1 MAIKIMTYQEMAQ
14 VMPFKDLVTKN
25 AAELIK
31 LYGGD
36 RKKVLQHCA
45 LLRTMSVYL
54 MNEGNQNDSQNPGRH
69 NELHSFQNTG
79 APNPVRLN

>member
-1 MAIKIMTYQEMAQ
+1 MTYQEMAQ

-54 MNEGNQNDSQNPGRH
+54 MNEENHGHISGGTESGNC
-69 NELHSFQNTG
+69 G
-79 APNPVRLN
+79 AVGGSDHKQSSRQHYIQ